1 MSVYRQR
8 YEDWFNNL
16 TDTEREA
23 ETARLNS
30 NKSTRKPAAVKIKQE
45 PKSVVNMSQPQQ
57 QQQQQQ
63 QPQQLLANLV
73 KYVFFLVCLFHSLLI
88 QQLSIVLFLVEPRNI
103 IMKKPVQFYE
113 WSRTVHPSD
122 TLKLSH
128 KIK

>member
-73 KYVFFLVCLFHSLLI
+73 KYFFFLVYLFCSFQSFLI
-88 QQLSIVLFLVEPRNI
+88 LIHKVEPRNI
-103 IMKKPVQFYE
+103 
-113 WSRTVHPSD
+113 SN
-122 TLKLSH
+122 
-128 KIK
+128 

>member
-45 PKSVVNMSQPQQ
+45 PKSVVNMNQP
-57 QQQQQQ
+57 QQ

-73 KYVFFLVCLFHSLLI
+73 NFWFLIHNLEVWLTIIRLKDQFLGSLDLEI
-88 QQLSIVLFLVEPRNI
+88 LNELYLLGV
-103 IMKKPVQFYE
+103 
-113 WSRTVHPSD
+113 
-122 TLKLSH
+122 
-128 KIK
+128 

>member
-73 KYVFFLVCLFHSLLI
+73 KCV
-88 QQLSIVLFLVEPRNI
+88 LSCVPI
-103 IMKKPVQFYE
+103 
-113 WSRTVHPSD
+113 S
-122 TLKLSH
+122 
-128 KIK
+128 